1 MIWSEKIK
9 QLFIGYGFTFNDLPP
24 TKDELMQLSPENLK
38 RYRDLKNMI
47 DTAFNDGIEKAKY
60 INGSLTGLNK
70 DEIESL

>member
-1 MIWSEKIK
+1 
-9 QLFIGYGFTFNDLPP
+9 
-24 TKDELMQLSPENLK
+24 MQLSPENLK